1 MQWKELISKIQSK
14 ELQLLSGKNQMY
26 KHLSAFK
33 NRDEMFEN
41 YRRTLLTFSEIFYQ
55 KEGFKRIY
63 KALFEHGINQ
73 LGVSYG
79 RRKYFAEKADVS
91 ESYFDKFVA
100 WAKENIGLIVLPTFG
115 KKNKRKGKGGQAHNV
130 YVFAPMSG
138 LLELPEMNSEN
149 RQGNTKVQSEES
161 PITPYVSSSEEAF
174 DGVDKGFEKGPDIF
188 NYPKDNSNTTTSVAI
203 TNHSNLHIHNLA
215 KANHFPREL
224 VESLRGFS
232 PQKVYHIVKR
242 VLGALKAIGAE
253 FKVYSNVVLKIVRK
267 AVKMNPNEFKKNIT
281 SYICFEIKRQVKAVM
296 KWEENQVKEAEYY
309 TDLEAE
315 ELIPFEELQQKMFQT
330 MEKAIERQRMEKIR
344 LWFGE
349 FRKNSSDFSS
359 IEHAIEKVVLEF
371 GVLRN
376 QASLLVHKAI
386 GPISVMPTK
395 EEMDEM
401 PC

>member
-1 MQWKELISKIQSK
+1 MEKNELISKIQSK

-79 RRKYFAEKADVS
+79 RRKYFAEKANVS
-91 ESYFDKFVA
+91 ESYFDKFVS

-130 YVFAPMSG
+130 YVFSPVSG
-138 LLELPEMNSEN
+138 LLELPEVNSET
-149 RQGNTKVQSEES
+149 RQDNTKVQPEES
-161 PITPYVSSSEEAF
+161 STTSNVSSHEEAF
-174 DGVDKGFEKGPDIF
+174 DGTDKGFEKGSYIF
-188 NYPKDNSNTTTSVAI
+188 NYPKDNSNTTTSVAN
-203 TNHSNLHIHNLA
+203 TNHSDLHIHNLA

-242 VLGALKAIGAE
+242 VLGALKTIEAE
-253 FKVYSNVVLKIVRK
+253 FKAYSNVVLKVVRK

-281 SYICFEIKRQVKAVM
+281 SYICFEIKRQVKSVM

-309 TDLEAE
+309 TELESE
-315 ELIPFEELQQKMFQT
+315 ELIPFEELQQEMFGT
-330 MEKAIERQRMEKIR
+330 MEKAIKRQRIEKIR
-344 LWFGE
+344 RWFGE
-349 FRKNSSDFSS
+349 FKENLSDYGSF
-359 IEHAIEKVVLEF
+359 ECVVDKVAITF
-371 GVLRN
+371 GVYN
-376 QASLLVHKAI
+376 HTAYSWVTEAI
-386 GPISVMPTK
+386 GSVPSATK
-395 EEMDEM
+395 EEMDGM
-401 PC
+401 PY